1 MNHEMKRRDF
11 LAGFSAAAL
20 GAAVP
25 RIARAALPT
34 APVAVAKCRSYGPE
48 LITTLEKMFDQIG
61 GLGRL
66 VKNKTVAVKINMT
79 GDTWQRLGFHPA
91 GATHF
96 THPQTIG
103 ATVHLLGKAG
113 ARRIRILEGP
123 IAWGDT
129 LEEAMYNT
137 GWDVNSFATA
147 APRVE
152 FVNTNVPYPGK
163 KPYTRFAVPQGG
175 LLFPAYELNT
185 AYEECDVF
193 VSLTKVKEHA
203 TAGITLTMKN
213 SFGITPCT
221 IYGDRAAEEEPAQVP
236 YGGRGTIIHSG
247 SRQPTRIAPPEID
260 PKSPRQAGYRV
271 PRCAADLCAARPI
284 HLSILDGVET
294 MAGGEG
300 PWIRGSRYCR
310 PEFLVVGTNCVT
322 TDAVTAAI
330 MGFDPMADRGKAPF
344 ETCDSILKLGEDLGL
359 GTRDLKQIEVRGA
372 SIADVRFDFRA
383 VPGGLPARAPSAR
396 QGA

>member
-1 MNHEMKRRDF
+1 MSNEIKRREF
-11 LAGFSAAAL
+11 LAGLAAA
-20 GAAVP
+20 GAGLAAPKTV
-25 RIARAALPT
+25 RAALPT
-34 APVAVAKCRSYGPE
+34 APVAVAKCKTYGPE
-48 LITTLEKMFDQIG
+48 MVQTLEKMFDQIG

-66 VKNKTVAVKINMT
+66 VKNKTVALKVNMT
-79 GDTWQRLGFHPA
+79 GDTWQRVGFHPA

-96 THPQTIG
+96 THPATIG

-123 IAWGDT
+123 IAWPES
-129 LEEAMYNT
+129 LEEAMYST
-137 GWDVNSFATA
+137 GWDVSTFTTA

-152 FVNTNVPYPGK
+152 YVNTNLPYPGK
-163 KPYTRFAVPQGG
+163 KPYVRFPVPKGG

-221 IYGDRAAEEEPAQVP
+221 IYGDRAAVDEPDPVP

-247 SRQPTRIAPPEID
+247 NRQPTKIAPPEID

-271 PRCAADLCAARPI
+271 PRCVADLCAARPI
-284 HLSILDGVET
+284 HLTILDAIET

-300 PWIRGSRYCR
+300 PWIRGNRYCA
-310 PEFLVVGTNCVT
+310 PGFLTVGTNCVT

-330 MGFDPMADRGKAPF
+330 MGFDPMADRGQAPF
-344 ETCDSILKLGEDLGL
+344 ETCDSTLKLAEDLGL
-359 GTRDLKQIEVRGA
+359 GTRDLKQIEVVGT
-372 SIADVRFDFRA
+372 SIAEARFDFRA
-383 VPGGLPARAPSAR
+383 VPGGVPPAPRR